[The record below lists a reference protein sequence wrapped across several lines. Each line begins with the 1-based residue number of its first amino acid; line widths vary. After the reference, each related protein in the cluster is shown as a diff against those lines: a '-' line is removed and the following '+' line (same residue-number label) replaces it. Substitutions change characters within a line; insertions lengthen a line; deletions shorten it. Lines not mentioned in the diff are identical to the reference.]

1 MKMKKMLAMLTAL
14 LMMVLSV
21 SGIALAEKENIGD
34 KTASPTALTPDN
46 RETTVTL
53 SLPSDEYKNKIDVV
67 FVMDFSTSIAN
78 GGYNFG
84 DNVQSLFNSI
94 VEKNPTID
102 MKVGVVKFTG
112 YASDILDGLKTYDDS
127 TKGTIIDAINVDNP
141 KDTRPYGSGSN
152 AHGGLIMA
160 EDLLSGDSDVPDDH
174 KYVVFLTDGKNYIW
188 NNSDNEPVAYHAQ
201 YFKSAAIQSGGV
213 PGPAQNAG
221 QNKEAGNGSQ
231 NQYSTFPGM
240 DTSDSFYGPVT
251 SDGKYYQRLY
261 DSSNAEL
268 SNTETEYDF
277 PCYYTGYYP
286 EVAQRT
292 AVAGSVTKIT
302 PSNGT
307 TVFDNNHKFY
317 RTYYQFTPQAGT
329 VWENIKF
336 LSVNPYLLNDEG
348 LFDTSKPN
356 PDFFLLHPSTM
367 EKGLYQAGH
376 YWKEVI
382 DKKYNTGAIVAV
394 TSTGGGLGIAA
405 SFDAWLTEEGNSD
418 FSAWITESD
427 SMDVMFDGIDNHINY
442 LVDAGSVVTDII
454 TDDFTLK
461 ESENP
466 FTITVAGTTQTC
478 TKTGDNTWNFGSDG
492 KGGPAYE
499 ISYDPGTKTITWKI
513 NVPIMVSNQVK
524 LSYELTL
531 REDAE
536 TGEYPTNKSAVLN
549 YKTTD
554 GEDGTFTFPIPKV
567 TYTVNLSDIT
577 VTKVWKDNENASKLR
592 PDSITVHLLSNG
604 DEVEKKTITQDDN
617 WTGIFEGLPDAEYT
631 IKEDEVEGY
640 TASISGNS
648 NDGFTI
654 TNAMNSIAINVT
666 VKKVWND
673 NDNILKLRPD
683 SINVR
688 LLSNG
693 KEVASKK
700 VTKADKWTCT
710 FENLPDG
717 EYTVKEDAVD
727 GYRASVSGSSKEGFT
742 VTNTL
747 TNQPEPS
754 KVPTTGDGADLPL
767 WFGLLFLGIIGL
779 GAVAAVKGKR

>member
-46 RETTVTL
+46 RDTTVTL

-251 SDGKYYQRLY
+251 SDGQYYQRLY

-531 REDAE
+531 REDA
-536 TGEYPTNKSAVLN
+536 TNKSAVLN

-567 TYTVNLSDIT
+567 TYTVKSSGIT
-577 VTKVWKDNENASKLR
+577 VA
-592 PDSITVHLLSNG
+592 
-604 DEVEKKTITQDDN
+604 
-617 WTGIFEGLPDAEYT
+617 
-631 IKEDEVEGY
+631 
-640 TASISGNS
+640 
-648 NDGFTI
+648 
-654 TNAMNSIAINVT
+654 
-666 VKKVWND
+666 KVWND

-683 SINVR
+683 SITVR

-779 GAVAAVKGKR
+779 GAVAAVKGRR